1 MSAISRR
8 TFAAGLGGIT
18 LAFSFAPR
26 LAFAQQ
32 PARLPGSLGDNRL
45 LDAWIR
51 IGTDGNATVCT
62 GKVELGQGILTAL
75 AQIAAEELDLPL
87 GRVEMIS
94 GDTERTPNEGV
105 TAGSQSIEN
114 SGTALRLAGAQVRAI
129 LLELAAKRLDA
140 DAASL
145 SVAVGVVAAPD
156 GRKLSYA
163 ELAAAADLHRE
174 ATAQTRPKPASAH
187 RIVGKPIARRDI
199 PAKVTGGIA
208 YVQDLR
214 LPGMLHGR
222 IVRPPGYG
230 AKLEGFDE
238 APIKA
243 MPGALAPSALAP
255 SALAPSA
262 LAPSALAPV
271 AGERDGSFL
280 GLIAGHEMLHGQ
292 NLRPPGSGERGDGA
306 KLEVF
311 DTARFKAM
319 PGVVAVVRDGSF
331 LGVIAE
337 REEQAIKASLAL
349 AESARWSAGPPL
361 PDEAHIYDHLLA
373 LPNEDKVV
381 NERQAPLVAGVKFV
395 EATYRKPYMAHAS
408 IGPSCAVAQ
417 LRDGKMTVWTHSQGV
432 FPLRG
437 NLAMALKMPAESIRC
452 IHAEGSG
459 CYGHNAADDVA
470 LDAALLARAA
480 DGRPVRVQWMRA
492 DEFLWEPFGPA
503 MVMKVR
509 AGLSP
514 AGRIADWN
522 YELWSNTHSMRPSE
536 PGGNNLLASWY
547 LAEPQRPAP
556 PRMMP
561 QPAGGGDRNAVPLYD
576 FPRQR
581 IVNHLVREMPLRVS
595 ALRTLGAYANVF
607 ATESFMDELA
617 LLADADPVA
626 FRLAHLTDAR
636 ARAVIEAVAKK
647 AGWKPGERGDGSKG
661 RGIGFA
667 KYKTLATYVAVIADV
682 EIDRASGRI
691 AVPRVYVA
699 ADAGQI
705 INPDGLANQIEGG
718 IVQSTS
724 WTLKEEVKF
733 GPTGISSRDWATYP
747 ILTIPEFPLVEVE
760 LIDRP
765 EERSLGAGEAA
776 QGPAGAAIA
785 NAFAAATGKR
795 LRDLPLTPARV
806 KAALAG

>member
-1 MSAISRR
+1 MNAISRR
-8 TFAAGLGGIT
+8 GFAAGLGGIT
-18 LAFSFAPR
+18 LAFTFAPR
-26 LAFAQQ
+26 LAVAQQ
-32 PARLPGSLGDNRL
+32 PASLPVSLGANRM

-51 IGTDGNATVCT
+51 IGADGNATVCT
-62 GKVELGQGILTAL
+62 GKVELGQGIVTAL

-87 GRVEMIS
+87 GRVQMIS
-94 GDTERTPNEGV
+94 GDTDKTPNEGV

-129 LLELAAKRLDA
+129 LLELAAKRLGA
-140 DAASL
+140 DVAAL
-145 SVAVGVVAAPD
+145 SVAEGVVAAPD
-156 GRKLSYA
+156 GRKVSYA

-174 ATAQTRPKPASAH
+174 ATAQVRPKPASAH
-187 RIVGKPIARRDI
+187 RIVGKSIARRDI
-199 PAKVTGGIA
+199 PAKVTGGLA
-208 YVQDLR
+208 YVHDLR
-214 LPGMLHGR
+214 LPGMVHGR
-222 IVRPPGYG
+222 IVRPPCYG

-238 APIKA
+238 PPVIAA
-243 MPGALAPSALAP
+243 AGAL
-255 SALAPSA
+255 
-262 LAPSALAPV
+262 V
-271 AGERDGSFL
+271 RDSSL
-280 GLIAGHEMLHGQ
+280 VGLIAEREMAHSQ
-292 NLRPPGSGERGDGA
+292 MARPSGDGGKREGSGE
-306 KLEVF
+306 
-311 DTARFKAM
+311 ARIKAM

-337 REEQAIKASLAL
+337 REEQAIRASLAL
-349 AESARWSAGPPL
+349 AESARWTAGPPL
-361 PDEAHIYDHLLA
+361 PDEAHIYDRLLA
-373 LPNEDKVV
+373 LPTEDKVV
-381 NERQAPLVAGVKFV
+381 NEKQAALAEGVKFV
-395 EATYRKPYMAHAS
+395 EATYRKPYMAHAA

-417 LRDGKMTVWTHSQGV
+417 LSDGKMTVWTHSQGV
-432 FPLRG
+432 FPLRAS
-437 NLAMALKMPAESIRC
+437 LAMALKMPAANVRC
-452 IHAEGSG
+452 IHTEGAG

-480 DGRPVRVQWMRA
+480 GGRPVRVQWMRG
-492 DEFLWEPFGPA
+492 DEFTWEPFGPA

-509 AGLSP
+509 AALSP
-514 AGRIADWN
+514 SGRVADWN
-522 YELWSNTHSMRPSE
+522 YELWSNTHSTRPSE
-536 PGGNNLLASWY
+536 PGGVNLLASWY

-556 PRMMP
+556 PRIQP

-581 IVNHLVREMPLRVS
+581 IVNHFIREMPLRVS

-617 LLADADPVA
+617 LLANADPVA
-626 FRLAHLTDAR
+626 FRLAHLKDAR
-636 ARAVIEAVAKK
+636 ARSVIEAVAKK
-647 AGWKPGERGDGSKG
+647 AGWKPGERGNGGKG

-691 AVPRVYVA
+691 SVPRMWAA

-718 IVQSTS
+718 IIQSTS

-733 GPTGISSRDWATYP
+733 DATEITSRDWATYP
-747 ILTIPEFPLVEVE
+747 ILTMAEAPSVEVE

-776 QGPAGAAIA
+776 QGPAAAAIA

-806 KAALAG
+806 KAVLKA